1 MANQPHFVEPIVQP
15 PFQQLSMHGHRSFGE
30 GSSSQMHI
38 DNSHRDYEARDNE
51 TNVDLYNDVNA
62 EISDES
68 SEEDEP
74 PKDGDESEPDE
85 DIDDIRDFSQNG
97 VSLHNHKQ
105 GMSEKQNHD
114 IPYLKTLENEE
125 DIFMS
130 TCESEMEYCSIWS
143 EEAKKDLKKGMFFS
157 SKEKLKRAVTIW
169 SLHKN
174 KEFKVVTSTKS
185 LWVVR
190 CKFYSLLGCLWFLRG
205 RKVGDNLWKI
215 GKYVEN
221 HICET
226 EGLSSGHANLNTNLI
241 ASLFLNQ
248 IRKNPKYLV
257 VDVISKVHEKF
268 GHQVTYRKAWLGRQR
283 AFELVYGDFEKSF
296 SDLPKFFAAFQHFNN
311 GTVVEWKHEESMS
324 SSEPCID
331 GFQTCRPVISVDGTH
346 IYGKYEIKLLI
357 AVGIDGNDNILPLAF
372 AIVDKESKEAWKWFF
387 RNLSAHVIKSRQD
400 VCVISDR
407 AKGILTSLH
416 ELRRFQEP
424 RAFHRFCIRHLK
436 SNFQSKFPN
445 KNLSRLMWRASSA
458 HQVKKFESLMWQI
471 REENVE
477 AHEYLMEIPLDKWTV
492 SHDGGKRW
500 GVLTTNLSESFN
512 GVLKKARGL
521 PVTAMVRLSLEQTIE
536 RYTRRSQIAH
546 QLAEQNELW
555 TGRFKIKWEK
565 NYESSKRH
573 FVFDWNKPTGV
584 YEVRSIQVD
593 GTGGNSHCVSLNE
606 RKCDCGKWVNLHF
619 PCSHVMKVTDRM
631 GGLARNFVSEH
642 FTIESYVAT
651 YSGSFSP
658 IGHEA
663 YWPSPSF
670 TMRSNE
676 FYRCPNRPRTTRIP
690 NEMDRGST
698 VYERACGLCRQTG
711 HDRRRCPN
719 RN

>member
-1 MANQPHFVEPIVQP
+1 
-15 PFQQLSMHGHRSFGE
+15 
-30 GSSSQMHI
+30 
-38 DNSHRDYEARDNE
+38 
-51 TNVDLYNDVNA
+51 
-62 EISDES
+62 
-68 SEEDEP
+68 
-74 PKDGDESEPDE
+74 
-85 DIDDIRDFSQNG
+85 
-97 VSLHNHKQ
+97 
-105 GMSEKQNHD
+105 
-114 IPYLKTLENEE
+114 
-125 DIFMS
+125 
-130 TCESEMEYCSIWS
+130 
-143 EEAKKDLKKGMFFS
+143 
-157 SKEKLKRAVTIW
+157 
-169 SLHKN
+169 
-174 KEFKVVTSTKS
+174 
-185 LWVVR
+185 
-190 CKFYSLLGCLWFLRG
+190 
-205 RKVGDNLWKI
+205 
-215 GKYVEN
+215 
-221 HICET
+221 
-226 EGLSSGHANLNTNLI
+226 
-241 ASLFLNQ
+241 
-248 IRKNPKYLV
+248 
-257 VDVISKVHEKF
+257 
-268 GHQVTYRKAWLGRQR
+268 
-283 AFELVYGDFEKSF
+283 
-296 SDLPKFFAAFQHFNN
+296 
-311 GTVVEWKHEESMS
+311 MS
-324 SSEPCID
+324 SSEVKTFKFVFWAFKPCID
-331 GFQTCRPVISVDGTH
+331 GFQTCRPIISVDGTH

-357 AVGIDGNDNILPLAF
+357 AVGIDGNDIILPLAF

-407 AKGILTSLH
+407 AKGILTSLQ

-424 RAFHRFCIRHLK
+424 RAFHRLCTRHLK

-445 KNLSRLMWRASSA
+445 KDLSRLMWRAASA
-458 HQVKKFESLMWQI
+458 HQVRKFESLMWQI

-521 PVTAMVRLSLEQTIE
+521 PVIAMVRLSLEQTIE

-555 TGRFKIKWEK
+555 TGRFKIKWKK

-573 FVFDWNKPTGV
+573 FVFYWNIPTGI

-593 GTGGNSHCVSLNE
+593 GTGGNPYCVSLNE

-670 TMRSNE
+670 TNE
-676 FYRCPNRPRTTRIP
+676 K
-690 NEMDRGST
+690 
-698 VYERACGLCRQTG
+698 
-711 HDRRRCPN
+711 
-719 RN
+719 